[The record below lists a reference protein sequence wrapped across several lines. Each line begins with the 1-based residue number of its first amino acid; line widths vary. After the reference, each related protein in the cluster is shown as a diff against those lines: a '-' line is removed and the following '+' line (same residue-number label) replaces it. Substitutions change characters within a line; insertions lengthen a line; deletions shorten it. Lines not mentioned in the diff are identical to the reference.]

1 MVTLRTLSRLLVPLW
16 YNFSLYARK
25 KQCNNLLSKVYK
37 TGSGEIAISA
47 MVVAD
52 ASLRFLVGQW
62 DSAGVPQPDPR
73 MIDREVA
80 EEVLGSNCSSSVIS
94 VGS

>member
-37 TGSGEIAISA
+37 TGSGEIA
-47 MVVAD
+47 VVAD